1 MPLNPDISSEAMSL
15 IALFNNAKDLIVV
28 SQKRKEA
35 DDVVKAATI
44 YAQNVGINL
53 SEDTLEKI
61 ENFSSVLLDSR
72 PNTLVY
78 ILQCIVQDIVTAE
91 KMKRMKSKKNSRK
104 SI

>member
-1 MPLNPDISSEAMSL
+1 MPLNSDISSEAMSL

-28 SQKRKEA
+28 SQKRREA

-44 YAQNVGINL
+44 YAQNIGITL

-61 ENFSSVLLDSR
+61 GNFSSVLLDSR

-78 ILQCIVQDIVTAE
+78 ILQSIVQDIVIDE
-91 KMKRMKSKKNSRK
+91 KMKKLKAKSKKK
-104 SI
+104 S